1 MDIRWRAHSITRYSG
16 CLLRMNACLLPT
28 VDSDVD
34 NRHFTH
40 YSGYRMSRQAF
51 YSLQW
56 LDCIPEWCSTHRS
69 G

>member
-1 MDIRWRAHSITRYSG
+1 MDTRWRAHSITRYSG

-40 YSGYRMSRQAF
+40 YSGWIAYLKGVLLTTVVMGRIR
-51 YSLQW
+51 
-56 LDCIPEWCSTHRS
+56 TR
-69 G
+69 